1 MGKIDERNRSTGS
14 PSLFKN
20 VWMKSFLLYGILFAV
35 LSIAI
40 LILVKVFNVGDT
52 QFFWDVKAFVAE
64 YGLAGIFFATILAGT
79 VVPLGSP
86 ALVVAAALLGV
97 PKIPLIFVA
106 TTGFTIGMVVNYGLV
121 YYLGRPYITKKM
133 SAEKLEEFT
142 RLWERWGWML
152 YTVFGLIPVLPVEL
166 LAFVCGFLKTRI
178 DYFLILS
185 FTPRFIVFLLL
196 AYFGEYVG
204 TWIGV

>member
-14 PSLFKN
+14 SNLFKN
-20 VWMKSFLLYGILFAV
+20 TWINSLLLYGIVFAV
-35 LSIAI
+35 LGIAI
-40 LILVKVFNVGDT
+40 LILIKFFNIGDT
-52 QFFWDVKAFVAE
+52 PLFLDVKAFVAE
-64 YGLAGIFFATILAGT
+64 YGLVGIFFATILAGT

-106 TTGFTIGMVVNYGLV
+106 TTGFTIGMAVNYGLS

-133 SAEKLEEFT
+133 SAEKLEELT

-166 LAFVCGFLKTRI
+166 LAFLCGFLKTRL
-178 DYFLILS
+178 DHFLVLS
-185 FTPRFIVFLLL
+185 FVPRLIVFLLL
-196 AYFGEYVG
+196 AYFGEHVG
-204 TWIGV
+204 VWIGV